1 MSQERGTL
9 YIVAMPIGNPEDIS
23 LRALRI
29 LRDVDLIASEDTRV
43 AGRFLRSHDIDTPL
57 VSFFEHNE
65 MKRIEGLLKRL
76 ENGES
81 VAVISDA
88 GTPLISDP
96 GYRLVKAAQER
107 GIKVVP
113 VPGPSA
119 VMAALSVA
127 GLPTDRFLFIG
138 FLPKK
143 SGKRR
148 KELEQLAEV
157 PYTLVLYESPHRL
170 VKTLQEIEGAFGD
183 RIVVVCREL
192 TKPYEEVLRGTPGEL
207 LEELTNRKI
216 RGEITLIV
224 EGKGKRRSGN

>member
-1 MSQERGTL
+1 
-9 YIVAMPIGNPEDIS
+9 
-23 LRALRI
+23 
-29 LRDVDLIASEDTRV
+29 
-43 AGRFLRSHDIDTPL
+43 
-57 VSFFEHNE
+57 
-65 MKRIEGLLKRL
+65 
-76 ENGES
+76 
-81 VAVISDA
+81 
-88 GTPLISDP
+88 
-96 GYRLVKAAQER
+96 
-107 GIKVVP
+107 
-113 VPGPSA
+113 
-119 VMAALSVA
+119 MAALSVA

-170 VKTLQEIEGAFGD
+170 VKMLQEIEGALGD